1 MKKFILPSIF
11 LIALIVLSGFSSAP
25 APEKMKNFTL
35 NDLSGNP
42 VPLDSYNGKVVLLV
56 FFATWCPPCQ
66 DEIPQL
72 EAIYRKYRSKN
83 FEAVGINL
91 REDRGSVQIFA
102 KKNKI
107 SFTIL
112 LDQKGDAGAL
122 YKVKYIPR
130 IFILDRSGQIKY
142 SSLYLPAEDIEREVK
157 KALK

>member
-72 EAIYRKYRSKN
+72 EAIYRKYKAKN
-83 FEAVGINL
+83 FEVIGINL
-91 REDRGSVQIFA
+91 RETGNSVKVFA
-102 KKNKI
+102 NENKL
-107 SFTIL
+107 SFTVL
-112 LDQKGDAGAL
+112 LDEKGDVGSL
-122 YKVKYIPR
+122 YKVKYIPK
-130 IFILDRSGQIKY
+130 IFILDKNSEVKFT
-142 SSLYLPAEDIEREVK
+142 SHYLPAAEIEKEINKILR
-157 KALK
+157 

>member
-1 MKKFILPSIF
+1 MKKILPAIF
-11 LIALIVLSGFSSAP
+11 LIALILLFGFGCAP
-25 APEKMKNFTL
+25 APGKTKTLIL
-35 NDLSGNP
+35 NDLSGKP
-42 VPLDSYNGKVVLLV
+42 VSLDSLKGKVVLLV
-56 FFATWCPPCQ
+56 FFATWCPSCQ
-66 DEIPQL
+66 DEIPQV
-72 EAIYRKYRSKN
+72 ETIYRKYRSKN

-122 YKVKYIPR
+122 YKVKFIPN
-130 IFILDRSGQIKY
+130 IFILNRSGQIKY